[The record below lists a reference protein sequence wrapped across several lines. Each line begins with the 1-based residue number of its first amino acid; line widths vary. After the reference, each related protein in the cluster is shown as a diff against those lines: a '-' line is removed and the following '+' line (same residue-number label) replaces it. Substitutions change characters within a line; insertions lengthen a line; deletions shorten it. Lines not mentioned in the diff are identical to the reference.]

1 MDRYADINCDD
12 EDISLPA
19 ATPLIIRVSN
29 CTYMLLLLFGGAIM
43 DRYADINCDDSDD
56 EDLSLPAATPL
67 IIRVSN
73 CSYMLLLLT
82 WWCCNGQI
90 C

>member
-1 MDRYADINCDD
+1 MD
-12 EDISLPA
+12 S
-19 ATPLIIRVSN
+19 
-29 CTYMLLLLFGGAIM
+29 
-43 DRYADINCDDSDD
+43 YADINCDDSDD
-56 EDLSLPAATPL
+56 EDVSLPAATPL

-82 WWCCNGQI
+82 WWCYNGQI